1 MRCDGYE
8 LRRQGEELILSVLA
22 RGKEGLEKEAGV
34 VRVGDLLEKRYPASR
49 FHFEK
54 NDMKKVIE
62 LFRSQCDFSFGMSGY
77 SNVDQKRCNELGIKL
92 GQYEYSVAG
101 LMKRAIGTMRQRISS
116 VRPGIVYGSSE
127 MGVDLAI
134 GGVAEQDNIPLL
146 GTSCL
151 AYLWYVNNKPVGP
164 NILIA
169 RTKQEYNEL
178 YVGLIDLLLAANGGQ
193 VSYDMDI
200 HAATRRMIPVVPV
213 DVLSM
218 LGSKVPAFIVDSSG
232 GRKVNDAVG
241 ALIYTWRLL
250 DWTSAGF
257 SHAKDR
263 FEEVSKQFS
272 DAVVA
277 AAREVAPAKY
287 SFT

>member
-1 MRCDGYE
+1 MKCDGYE
-8 LRRQGEELILSVLA
+8 LVRCENEIVLSATVV
-22 RGKEGLEKEAGV
+22 GNEHLENEAGV
-34 VRVGDLLEKRYPASR
+34 ARVGDRFEKRFPASR
-49 FHFEK
+49 FVFEK
-54 NDMKKVIE
+54 NDVEKAVE
-62 LFRSQCDFSFGMSGY
+62 LFRRQCDFVFGMSGY
-77 SNVDQKRCNELGIKL
+77 SNVNQKRCNELGIKL

-151 AYLWYVNNKPVGP
+151 AYLWYVNNKPEGP
-164 NILIA
+164 AILITK
-169 RTKQEYNEL
+169 TKQEYNEM
-178 YVGLIDLLLAANGGQ
+178 YVGLLDLLLAANGGQ

-213 DVLSM
+213 DVLAM
-218 LGSKVPAFIVDSSG
+218 LGSKAPAFVTDSHG
-232 GRKVNDAVG
+232 NRKVNDAVG

-277 AAREVAPAKY
+277 AAREVAPARY